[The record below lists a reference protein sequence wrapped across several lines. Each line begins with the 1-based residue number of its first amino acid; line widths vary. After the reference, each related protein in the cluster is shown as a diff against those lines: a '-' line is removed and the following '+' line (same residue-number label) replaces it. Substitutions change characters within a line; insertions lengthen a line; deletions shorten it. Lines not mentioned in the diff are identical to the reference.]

1 MYRGQRQSHA
11 AGQHATSAPELLT
24 LDVNKLEN
32 KYNSHVPWTW
42 KECKECWLVLHSA
55 GAFPKH
61 LAWNTDMHTHIQ
73 HITQSM
79 QDTSRKMFE
88 KRNKSNVANIQ
99 QTVTFRSSVRHAY
112 ELNSVSVIFQ
122 IKC

>member
-1 MYRGQRQSHA
+1 M
-11 AGQHATSAPELLT
+11 
-24 LDVNKLEN
+24 
-32 KYNSHVPWTW
+32 
-42 KECKECWLVLHSA
+42 LHSA

-99 QTVTFRSSVRHAY
+99 QTVTFRSNVRQAY